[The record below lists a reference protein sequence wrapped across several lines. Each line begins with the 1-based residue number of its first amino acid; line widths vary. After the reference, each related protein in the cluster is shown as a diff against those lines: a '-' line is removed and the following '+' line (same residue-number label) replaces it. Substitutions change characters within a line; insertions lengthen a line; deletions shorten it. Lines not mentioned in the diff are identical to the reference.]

1 MKDGQEEIYFLVG
14 TGREAIEKGPFFEG
28 FKARGLEVAFFTE
41 ALDEYVLEG
50 LREFKGKKLV
60 SANRAGIELEDVP
73 QEGEALSEKETGDLV
88 AWLNSALDG
97 RVTRVDAGKRLV
109 SHPMVA
115 LLPEDAPN
123 SQMRA
128 MMSAMGQDV
137 PDTKAKL
144 EINPRH
150 PLIKQLAAI
159 QDSQRELAGKVAKQL
174 TDHALLA
181 AGMDVN
187 PGEVSEGMTE
197 LLSEL
202 LESRA
207 GQAREEE

>member
-1 MKDGQEEIYFLVG
+1 
-14 TGREAIEKGPFFEG
+14 
-28 FKARGLEVAFFTE
+28 
-41 ALDEYVLEG
+41 
-50 LREFKGKKLV
+50 
-60 SANRAGIELEDVP
+60 
-73 QEGEALSEKETGDLV
+73 
-88 AWLNSALDG
+88 
-97 RVTRVDAGKRLV
+97 
-109 SHPMVA
+109 
-115 LLPEDAPN
+115 
-123 SQMRA
+123 
-128 MMSAMGQDV
+128 MGQDV